1 MAAGYVVQDVAA
13 VVLAVLAG
21 VALLVGAAVALY
33 NRPRLLVAPHL
44 RELPGAVDEWRESP
58 WWSRPRR
65 RRTRAPRT
73 PTATVGRE
81 STASRTA
88 MRRDPPWDRRA
99 ALCRVP
105 VNFTF
110 DKD

>member
-1 MAAGYVVQDVAA
+1 MAQRGGHRGKHTLELAMRAARAHAPEPLDAA
-13 VVLAVLAG
+13 VV
-21 VALLVGAAVALY
+21 
-33 NRPRLLVAPHL
+33 
-44 RELPGAVDEWRESP
+44 ELPGAVDEWRGVAVVEP
-58 WWSRPRR
+58 AAAEADPR
-65 RRTRAPRT
+65 AADADP
-73 PTATVGRE
+73 TVGRE

-99 ALCRVP
+99 ALSRVP

>member
-1 MAAGYVVQDVAA
+1 M
-13 VVLAVLAG
+13 VLAVLAG
-21 VALLVGAAVALY
+21 VALMVGAAVALY

-44 RELPGAVDEWRESP
+44 RELPGAVDEWRGVAVVEP
-58 WWSRPRR
+58 AAAEADPR
-65 RRTRAPRT
+65 AADADP
-73 PTATVGRE
+73 TVGRE

-99 ALCRVP
+99 ALSRVP